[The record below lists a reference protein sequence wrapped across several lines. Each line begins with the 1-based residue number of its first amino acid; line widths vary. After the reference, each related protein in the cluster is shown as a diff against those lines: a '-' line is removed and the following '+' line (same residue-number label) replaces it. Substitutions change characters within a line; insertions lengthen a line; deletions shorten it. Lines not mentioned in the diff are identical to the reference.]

1 MSPIYYIF
9 TKDYHWNKI
18 TDKVFDF
25 DDKQTILTK
34 KENNFEIPIS
44 FSSIEAA
51 RFYLKHQLHLEEIAF
66 LNFKSDYHLI
76 NGSDMLFK
84 FTKYTIKSSTVK

>member
-9 TKDYHWNKI
+9 KKDYHWNKI

-25 DDKQTILTK
+25 DDEQTILTK

-51 RFYLKHQLHLEEIAF
+51 RYYLKHQLHFEEIAF
-66 LNFKSDYHLI
+66 LNFKSDYQLI
-76 NGSDMLFK
+76 NGADMLFK

>member
-1 MSPIYYIF
+1 MSTIYYIF

-18 TDKVFDF
+18 TNTVFNF

-34 KENNFEIPIS
+34 KENDFDIPIS
-44 FSSIEAA
+44 FSSVEAA
-51 RFYLKHQLHLEEIAF
+51 RYYLKHQLHLDEIAF

-76 NGSDMLFK
+76 NGADMLFK
-84 FTKYTIKSSTVK
+84 FTKYTIKSSKIN